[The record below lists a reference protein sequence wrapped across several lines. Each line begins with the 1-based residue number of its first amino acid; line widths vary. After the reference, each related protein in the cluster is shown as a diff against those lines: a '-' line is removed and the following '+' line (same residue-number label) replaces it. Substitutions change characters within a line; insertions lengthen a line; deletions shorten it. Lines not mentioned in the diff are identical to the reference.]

1 MWKRK
6 GGKRKKTREGAR
18 WSFEKKVYEGLCEK
32 RVDPNSQQRKK
43 K

>member
-18 WSFEKKVYEGLCEK
+18 WSFEKKAYEKGC
-32 RVDPNSQQRKK
+32 VRKG
-43 K
+43 